1 MGALLRIRQVREYL
15 NYPENRYLI
24 LAVVAMGALMVFL
37 YSVRISVAQD
47 HSGHRKQDLEL
58 HHKFYNSWMMPDN
71 RAVSCCH
78 DQDCRPAEARMVNG
92 QWMARQE
99 GDDGDFTPIPPN
111 KIETERDTPDGRNH
125 LCGRRNGPHDF
136 TTFCFIA
143 GAGG

>member
-1 MGALLRIRQVREYL
+1 MKIDRGGSGWIIFIVSCLIAL
-15 NYPENRYLI
+15 
-24 LAVVAMGALMVFL
+24 VFL
-37 YSVRISVAQD
+37 ISALVGAAQAQ
-47 HSGHRKQDLEL
+47 HSGHRPQDMEL
-58 HHKFYNSWMMPDN
+58 HHKFYNSWNMPDN
-71 RAVSCCH
+71 RAISCCH

-111 KIETERDTPDGRNH
+111 KVETERDTPDGRNH
-125 LCGRRNGPHDF
+125 LCGRRNSPHDF

>member
-1 MGALLRIRQVREYL
+1 MKHFTILM
-15 NYPENRYLI
+15 
-24 LAVVAMGALMVFL
+24 LAVAL
-37 YSVRISVAQD
+37 SGTAHAAD
-47 HSGHRKQDLEL
+47 HSGHRPQDMEL

-71 RAVSCCH
+71 RAISCCH

-92 QWMARQE
+92 QWMARQD

-125 LCGRRNGPHDF
+125 LCGRRNSPHDF